1 MTYGTALAQG
11 EGKQHRM
18 DIDRLIQQANI
29 LIEALPY
36 LRQFY
41 GKTIVVKYG
50 GHAMTDEALRH
61 SFARDI
67 VLLKYVGMHPVVVHG
82 GGPQIGDTM
91 QRLGLKPQFV
101 AGLRV
106 TDAETMDVVEMVLG
120 GKLNKEIVATINL
133 HGGQAVGLCGK
144 DANLIVATKK
154 YLYRQVTPDG
164 PSEPI
169 DIGQVGEV
177 RAINS
182 NIIQVLETNGFIPV
196 ISPTGV
202 GEHGESYNINADTA
216 AGDIAAA
223 LKAEKLLF
231 LTDVA
236 GILDRDKKL
245 LSTLDPGAITALKH
259 ETVIDGGMLPKV
271 DACLYA
277 LEHGV
282 AKTHIIDGRV
292 PHAVLLELLTN
303 RGIGTEITR

>member
-1 MTYGTALAQG
+1 M
-11 EGKQHRM
+11 EMSEHV
-18 DIDRLIQQANI
+18 QQAHT

-36 LRQFY
+36 LQQFAN
-41 GKTIVVKYG
+41 KTVVVKYG

-61 SFARDI
+61 SFARDM
-67 VLLKYVGMHPVVVHG
+67 VLLKCVGVHPVIVHG
-82 GGPQIGDTM
+82 GGPQIDATM
-91 QRLGLKPQFV
+91 KRMGIQAQFV

-106 TDAETMDVVEMVLG
+106 TDAETMDIVEMVLG
-120 GKLNKEIVATINL
+120 GKLNKEIVALINV
-133 HGGQAVGLCGK
+133 HGGQAVGLSGK

-154 YLYRQVTPDG
+154 QLYRPLTPGG
-164 PSEPI
+164 PPELV

-177 RAINS
+177 KTINTAI
-182 NIIQVLETNGFIPV
+182 IDVLGSQGFMPV

-202 GEHGESYNINADTA
+202 GEQGESYNINADTV

-245 LSTLDPGAITALKH
+245 LPTLNPEEIRTLKQDG
-259 ETVIDGGMLPKV
+259 VIDGGMLPKV
-271 DACLYA
+271 DACLHA
-277 LEHGV
+277 LTQGV

-292 PHAVLLELLTN
+292 PHAVLLELFTA
-303 RGIGTEITR
+303 RGVGTEIVR

>member
-1 MTYGTALAQG
+1 MDMT
-11 EGKQHRM
+11 EHV
-18 DIDRLIQQANI
+18 QQAHT

-36 LRQFY
+36 LQQFAN
-41 GKTIVVKYG
+41 KTVVVKYG

-61 SFARDI
+61 SFARDM
-67 VLLKYVGMHPVVVHG
+67 VLLKCVGVRPVIVHG
-82 GGPQIGDTM
+82 GGPQIDATM
-91 QRLGLKPQFV
+91 KRMGIQAQFV

-106 TDAETMDVVEMVLG
+106 TDAATMDIVEMVLG
-120 GKLNKEIVATINL
+120 GKLNKEIVALINL
-133 HGGQAVGLCGK
+133 HGGQAVGLSGK

-154 YLYRQVTPDG
+154 QLYRPLTQGG
-164 PSEPI
+164 PPELV

-177 RAINS
+177 KRINTAILD
-182 NIIQVLETNGFIPV
+182 VLGSQGFIPV

-202 GEHGESYNINADTA
+202 GEQGESYNINADTV

-245 LSTLDPGAITALKH
+245 LPTLNPDEIHALKQDG
-259 ETVIDGGMLPKV
+259 VIDGGMLPKV
-271 DACLYA
+271 DACLHA
-277 LEHGV
+277 LTHGV

-292 PHAVLLELLTN
+292 PHAVLLELFTA
-303 RGIGTEITR
+303 RGVGTEIVR

>member
-1 MTYGTALAQG
+1 
-11 EGKQHRM
+11 M
-18 DIDRLIQQANI
+18 DIDTLVQHANV

-82 GGPQIGDTM
+82 GGPQIGDIM

-144 DANLIVATKK
+144 DANLMVATKK

-164 PSEPI
+164 PPEPI
-169 DIGQVGEV
+169 DIGQVGDV
-177 RAINS
+177 KTVNS
-182 NIIQVLETNGFIPV
+182 TIIRVLETNGFIPV

-231 LTDVA
+231 LTDVP
-236 GILDRDKKL
+236 GILDRDGKL
-245 LSTLDPGAITALKH
+245 LSTPDAGIIASMKQDG
-259 ETVIDGGMLPKV
+259 VIDGGMLPKV
-271 DACLYA
+271 DACLKA

-282 AKTHIIDGRV
+282 TKTHIIDGRV
-292 PHAVLLELLTN
+292 PHAVLLELFTD
-303 RGIGTEITR
+303 RGVGTEITR

>member
-1 MTYGTALAQG
+1 MMQEERTPP
-11 EGKQHRM
+11 M
-18 DIDRLIQQANI
+18 DMEARIQQANV

-36 LRQFY
+36 IRQFA

-50 GHAMTDEALRH
+50 GHAMTDEVLRH
-61 SFARDI
+61 SFSRDI
-67 VLLKYVGMHPVVVHG
+67 VLLKYVGMHPIVVHG

-91 QRLGLKPQFV
+91 QRLGLKPHFV
-101 AGLRV
+101 EGLRV

-120 GKLNKEIVATINL
+120 GKLNKEIVALINL
-133 HGGQAVGLCGK
+133 HGGQAVGLSGK
-144 DANLIVATKK
+144 DANLITATKK
-154 YLYRQVTPDG
+154 YLYRHTRHDG
-164 PSEPI
+164 PPEPV

-177 RAINS
+177 TAINHT
-182 NIIQVLETNGFIPV
+182 IIRVLEANGFIPV

-236 GILDRDKKL
+236 GILDRDSKL
-245 LSTLDPGAITALKH
+245 LSTLDANAIAALKQDS
-259 ETVIDGGMLPKV
+259 VIDGGMLPKV
-271 DACLYA
+271 DACLKA

-292 PHAVLLELLTN
+292 PHAVLLELFTD
-303 RGIGTEITR
+303 RGVGTEIIR

>member
-1 MTYGTALAQG
+1 M
-11 EGKQHRM
+11 EMSEHV
-18 DIDRLIQQANI
+18 QQAHT

-36 LRQFY
+36 LQQFAH
-41 GKTIVVKYG
+41 KTVVVKYG

-61 SFARDI
+61 SFARDM
-67 VLLKYVGMHPVVVHG
+67 VLLKCVGVHPVIVHG
-82 GGPQIGDTM
+82 GGPQIDATM
-91 QRLGLKPQFV
+91 KRMGIEAQFV

-106 TDAETMDVVEMVLG
+106 TDAETMDIVEMVLG
-120 GKLNKEIVATINL
+120 GKLNKEIVALINV
-133 HGGQAVGLCGK
+133 HGGQAVGLSGK

-154 YLYRQVTPDG
+154 QLYRPLTPGG
-164 PSEPI
+164 PPELV

-177 RAINS
+177 KTINTT
-182 NIIQVLETNGFIPV
+182 IIDVLGSQGFMPV

-202 GEHGESYNINADTA
+202 GEQGESYNINADTV

-245 LSTLDPGAITALKH
+245 LPTLNPEEIRTLKQDG
-259 ETVIDGGMLPKV
+259 VIDGGMLPKV
-271 DACLYA
+271 DACLHA
-277 LEHGV
+277 LTQGV

-292 PHAVLLELLTN
+292 PHAVLLELFTD
-303 RGIGTEITR
+303 RGVGTEIVR

>member
-1 MTYGTALAQG
+1 
-11 EGKQHRM
+11 M
-18 DIDRLIQQANI
+18 DMGSHIQQANV

-36 LRQFY
+36 IRQFS

-50 GHAMTDEALRH
+50 GHAMIDETLRL

-67 VLLKYVGMHPVVVHG
+67 VLLKYVGMHPVIVHG
-82 GGPQIGDTM
+82 GGPQIGETM
-91 QRLGLKPQFV
+91 RRMGLEARFEE
-101 AGLRV
+101 GLRV

-120 GKLNKEIVATINL
+120 GKLNKEIVATINR
-133 HGGQAVGLCGK
+133 HGGQAVGLSGK
-144 DANLIVATKK
+144 DANLITATKK
-154 YLYRQVTPDG
+154 YLYRQTAQDAP
-164 PSEPI
+164 PEPI

-177 RAINS
+177 TAINS
-182 NIIQVLETNGFIPV
+182 TIIQVLEGNGFIPV

-236 GILDRDKKL
+236 GILDRDGKL
-245 LSTLDPGAITALKH
+245 LSILNPDTIASLRQDG
-259 ETVIDGGMLPKV
+259 VIEGGMLPKV
-271 DACLYA
+271 DACLKA

-292 PHAVLLELLTN
+292 PHAVLLELFTY
-303 RGIGTEITR
+303 RGVGTEIIR

>member
-1 MTYGTALAQG
+1 
-11 EGKQHRM
+11 M
-18 DIDRLIQQANI
+18 DIDTLIQQANV

-36 LRQFY
+36 LQQFY

-133 HGGQAVGLCGK
+133 HGGQAVGLSGK

-154 YLYRQVTPDG
+154 QLYRSLTPGG
-164 PSEPI
+164 PPELV

-177 RAINS
+177 KTINTAI
-182 NIIQVLETNGFIPV
+182 IDVLWSQGFIPV

-202 GEHGESYNINADTA
+202 GEQGESYNINADTV

-223 LKAEKLLF
+223 LQAEKLLF

-245 LSTLDPGAITALKH
+245 LPTLNPDEIRTLKH
-259 ETVIDGGMLPKV
+259 DGVIDGGMLPKV
-271 DACLYA
+271 DACLHA
-277 LEHGV
+277 LTHGV

-292 PHAVLLELLTN
+292 PHAVLLELFTD
-303 RGIGTEITR
+303 RGVGTEIVC